1 MRGYFFMP
9 PIFRRGSMNVIDIQR
24 LKVTI
29 GTREL
34 LNIKKLQV
42 QAGSRIGLVGKN
54 GSGKTTLFKAL
65 LNEVDTDISQFTVK
79 GSTYSLPQIKQT
91 DSYKSGGEISKDY
104 LIKAFNESSNILL
117 ADEPTTN
124 LDTNHIE
131 WVERK
136 LKELQGTILLVSH
149 DRTLLDNLCDTIW
162 ELENGKITE
171 YSGNYSDYVQQK
183 QNQKKHQQKEYEKFK

>member
-1 MRGYFFMP
+1 
-9 PIFRRGSMNVIDIQR
+9 MNVIDIQR

-136 LKELQGTILLVSH
+136 LKEFQGTILLVSH

-162 ELENGKITE
+162 ELENGKI
-171 YSGNYSDYVQQK
+171 V
-183 QNQKKHQQKEYEKFK
+183 